1 MYQRVTTRSAPD
13 DPGAERVAIRT
24 LFSVATAFAIV
35 LVAGAPAF
43 AAPAFAAPGMVID
56 PASGPPLATIKVTG
70 SGFCMSPCSAVT
82 IEIGLLI
89 VESNVPVDSAGQF
102 TTFVQVPDTTRPPVA
117 PVIASQTD
125 AGGNL
130 IQTRRSFTVTVSQ
143 PPPVVYPPPSS
154 IPAPTASPLTGPSPS
169 TASPQPTAASTAPA
183 SSPSASTTTHRLPTH
198 AVGANAAE
206 DSGLRD
212 GALIAVAGAILA
224 VAGAIW
230 WRTRRARRS
239 MP

>member
-24 LFSVATAFAIV
+24 LFAVAIALAVV
-35 LVAGAPAF
+35 LAAG
-43 AAPAFAAPGMVID
+43 APAFAAPGMVID

-70 SGFCMSPCSAVT
+70 SGFCVSPSSAVT

-125 AGGNL
+125 AGGNP

-169 TASPQPTAASTAPA
+169 TASPQPTATSTVPA
-183 SSPSASTTTHRLPTH
+183 SSPSASTTTRGSPTR
-198 AVGANAAE
+198 AVGANAAD

-212 GALIAVAGAILA
+212 GVLIALVAAA
-224 VAGAIW
+224 VAAAGAIW
-230 WRTRRARRS
+230 WRIRRARRS